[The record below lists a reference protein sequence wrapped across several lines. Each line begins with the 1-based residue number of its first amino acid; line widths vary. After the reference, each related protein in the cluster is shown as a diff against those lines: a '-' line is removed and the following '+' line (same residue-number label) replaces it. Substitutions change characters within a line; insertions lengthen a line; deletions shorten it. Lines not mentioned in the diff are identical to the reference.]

1 MSQFDPQQRN
11 LSRLGLFLRRAFPER
26 QIILRSGE
34 RLRSLRLSTASQVA
48 LVAAG
53 LAVGGWVTY
62 SSYFVIDHDRIVAAK
77 ETEIN
82 RARAAYKGLL
92 AQVSV
97 YKERIGSITSS
108 LERNHA
114 HIVSLVDQ
122 NTSLDERLA
131 TMREELASTAEEKE
145 RIEKQSA
152 DLAGEIKKLKTEIA
166 SAARQGDEPA
176 VAGAGAAA
184 ATSGVELAAVEV
196 DPGDVVGLRR
206 ARADREREDLY
217 AQLQMLESDL
227 GRSPTT
233 EIVAT
238 DLDGIE
244 VELRRVIL
252 QRDLAQAERDGLTK
266 RIGDLEKQLAEMENT
281 QLALFTRFSELAS
294 DKIGEV
300 EKSLARTGIDLP
312 ALVEKANRRYGQGG
326 PFVPG
331 DALRERETPL
341 TRSLDRVS
349 LRLDHLDTLGR
360 VARQLPLTA
369 PLAED
374 FRITSTFGPRRD
386 PVNGRSAVHEGL
398 DLVSKYKSQI
408 MVTAPGKVVYAG
420 WRGRYGRMVEIDHG
434 MGIRT
439 RYAHLA
445 KITVRKGQRVDRGDE
460 VGLLGNSGRST
471 GAHLHYE
478 VLVDGEPQDPMKFI
492 KAGSDVF
499 KG

>member
-11 LSRLGLFLRRAFPER
+11 LSKTRLRLRRAFPER

-34 RLRSLRLSTASQVA
+34 RIRTLRLSTVSQVA
-48 LVAAG
+48 LLCAG
-53 LAVGGWVTY
+53 LAVGGWMAF
-62 SSYFVIDHDRIVAAK
+62 SSVMVVGHEHIIAAK
-77 ETEIN
+77 NAEVN

-97 YKERIGSITSS
+97 YKERIGAITDS

-122 NTSLDERLA
+122 NSNLDERLA
-131 TMREELASTAEEKE
+131 DMRAELASTAEEKE

-152 DLAGEIKKLKTEIA
+152 DLAGEIRKLKTEIA
-166 SAARQGDEPA
+166 SAARQGDT
-176 VAGAGAAA
+176 VAP
-184 ATSGVELAAVEV
+184 VEIN
-196 DPGDVVGLRR
+196 PSDVAGLRR

-217 AQLQMLESDL
+217 AQLQMIESDL

-252 QRDLAQAERDGLTK
+252 QRDLALGERDGLKT
-266 RIGDLEKQLAEMENT
+266 RISDLERQIADMENT
-281 QLALFTRFSELAS
+281 QLTLYNRFSDLAS
-294 DKIGEV
+294 EKIAEV
-300 EKSLARTGIDLP
+300 EKSLAKTGIDLP
-312 ALVEKANRRYGQGG
+312 ALVEKTNRRLGQGG
-326 PFVPG
+326 PFVP
-331 DALRERETPL
+331 DTAVKAKETPL
-341 TRSLDRVS
+341 TRGLDKVS
-349 LRLDHLDTLGR
+349 LRLDHLDTLDSL
-360 VARQLPLTA
+360 ARQLPLA
-369 PLAED
+369 PPLLVD
-374 FRITSTFGPRRD
+374 YRISSTFGRRSD

-398 DLVSKYKSQI
+398 DMVAKYKTPVAAS
-408 MVTAPGKVVYAG
+408 APGKVVYAG
-420 WRGRYGRMVEIDHG
+420 WRGRYGRLVEIDHG

-439 RYAHLA
+439 RFGHLA
-445 KITVRKGQRVDRGDE
+445 KITVKKGQRVEAGDE
-460 VGLLGNSGRST
+460 IGLLGNSGRST

-478 VLVDGEPQDPMKFI
+478 VLVDGEPRDPMMFI

>member
-11 LSRLGLFLRRAFPER
+11 LSKFRLNLRRAFPER

-34 RLRSLRLSTASQVA
+34 RIRSLKLSTASQVA
-48 LVAAG
+48 LVAA
-53 LAVGGWVTY
+53 AVTLGGWMAF
-62 SSYFVIDHDRIVAAK
+62 SSFMVVGHEQIIAAK
-77 ETEIN
+77 NAEVN

-97 YKERIGSITSS
+97 YKERIGAITDS

-122 NTSLDERLA
+122 NTNLDDRLA
-131 TMREELASTAEEKE
+131 DMRAELASTAEEKE

-152 DLAGEIKKLKTEIA
+152 DLAGEIKKLKTEI
-166 SAARQGDEPA
+166 STAAAQGDVQAPVEIEPSD
-176 VAGAGAAA
+176 VAGM
-184 ATSGVELAAVEV
+184 
-196 DPGDVVGLRR
+196 RR

-217 AQLQMLESDL
+217 AQLQLLESDL

-252 QRDLAQAERDGLTK
+252 QRDLANGERDGLRA
-266 RIGDLEKQLAEMENT
+266 RIGELEQQIAEMENT
-281 QLALFTRFSELAS
+281 QLALFSRFSSLAK
-294 DKIGEV
+294 DKIAEV
-300 EKSLARTGIDLP
+300 EKSLAKTGIDLP
-312 ALVEKANRRYGQGG
+312 TLVEKTNRRYGQGG
-326 PFVPG
+326 PFVPDKAVKG
-331 DALRERETPL
+331 PETPL
-341 TRSLDRVS
+341 TRSLDDVS
-349 LRLDHLDTLGR
+349 LRLDHLDTLDR
-360 VARQLPLTA
+360 VARQLPLSA
-369 PLAED
+369 PILED
-374 FRITSTFGPRRD
+374 YRISSTFGPRKD
-386 PVNGRSAVHEGL
+386 PVNGRKAVHEGL
-398 DLVSKYKSQI
+398 DLVAKYKNPVVSG
-408 MVTAPGKVVYAG
+408 APGKVVYAG
-420 WRGRYGRMVEIDHG
+420 WRGRYGRLVEIDHG

-439 RYAHLA
+439 RFGHLA
-445 KITVRKGQRVDRGDE
+445 KISVKKGQRVDLGDE
-460 VGLLGNSGRST
+460 IGLLGNSGRST

-478 VLVDGEPQDPMKFI
+478 VLVNGEPHDPMKFI

>member
-11 LSRLGLFLRRAFPER
+11 LSKVRLAIRRAFPER

-34 RLRSLRLSTASQVA
+34 KIRSLRLSTVSQVA
-48 LVAAG
+48 FVCAGVA
-53 LAVGGWVTY
+53 LGGWVAF
-62 SSYFVIDHDRIVAAK
+62 SSVMVVGHDQIIAAK
-77 ETEIN
+77 NAEVN

-97 YKERIGSITSS
+97 YKERIGAITGS

-122 NTSLDERLA
+122 NTTLDERLA
-131 TMREELASTAEEKE
+131 SMREELALTAEEKE

-152 DLAGEIKKLKTEIA
+152 DLASEIKKLKTEVA
-166 SAARQGDEPA
+166 SAARSGAEAGEGGDI
-176 VAGAGAAA
+176 
-184 ATSGVELAAVEV
+184 
-196 DPGDVVGLRR
+196 DPTDVVGLRR
-206 ARADREREDLY
+206 AAADRERESLY
-217 AQLQMLESDL
+217 AELQMIESDL

-252 QRDLAQAERDGLTK
+252 QRDLALGERDGLKT
-266 RIGDLEKQLAEMENT
+266 RIGDLERQIAEMENT
-281 QLALFTRFSELAS
+281 QLALYNRFSDIAA
-294 DKIGEV
+294 DKISEV
-300 EKSLARTGIDLP
+300 EKTLSKTGIDLP
-312 ALVEKANRRYGQGG
+312 ALVAKTNRRYGQGG
-326 PFVPG
+326 PFVP
-331 DALRERETPL
+331 DSAVEENQTPL
-341 TRSLDRVS
+341 TRGLDKVS
-349 LRLDHLDTLGR
+349 LKLDHLDTLDR
-360 VARQLPLTA
+360 VAQQLPLSA
-369 PLAED
+369 PLVED
-374 FRITSTFGPRRD
+374 YRITSLFGRRAD
-386 PVNGRSAVHEGL
+386 PINGRGAVHEGL
-398 DLVSKYKSQI
+398 DMAAAYKSP
-408 MVTAPGKVVYAG
+408 VTASAPGKVVYAG
-420 WRGRYGRMVEIDHG
+420 WRGRYGRLVEIDHG

-439 RYAHLA
+439 RFGHLA
-445 KITVRKGQRVDRGDE
+445 KITVKKGQRVERGDE

-478 VLVDGEPQDPMKFI
+478 VLVNGEPHDPLKFI